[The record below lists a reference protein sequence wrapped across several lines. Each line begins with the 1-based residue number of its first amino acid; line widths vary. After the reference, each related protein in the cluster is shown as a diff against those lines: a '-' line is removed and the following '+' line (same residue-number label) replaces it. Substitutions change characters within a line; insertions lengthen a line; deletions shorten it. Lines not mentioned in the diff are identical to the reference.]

1 MIEPIST
8 VLTITSLVTVKSY
21 LASRHPNTSPSHRIE
36 AFARACG
43 FRSYASLRARIVEE
57 TLVSVSFVPAQ
68 IDAHLKCLAEARQAD
83 A

>member
-1 MIEPIST
+1 MIEPISM

-21 LASRHPNTSPSHRIE
+21 LAGRYPKTSPSHRIE

-43 FRSYASLRARIVEE
+43 FRTYASLRARMTKE
-57 TLVSVSFVPAQ
+57 TFVSVSFVPAQ
-68 IDAHLKCLAEARQAD
+68 IDAHLKSLAEVRQAG